1 MNKIVKDIK
10 DKLTNI
16 EKYRYLQEFLTFKD
30 IEIDEQEFNDFIE
43 SRMLADKLADKLTDK
58 ADLLSIDITINF

>member
-43 SRMLADKLADKLTDK
+43 SRMLADKLTDK